1 MVRDLKIIE
10 INKLAEKEE
19 VYLFKFEAK
28 DESGKEIKN
37 GKIFFPV
44 NIFVENNSLLKS
56 ILLGREE
63 EVKSWKFEKKEEN
76 LDNSQEKKSN
86 DTDTNKK
93 AE

>member
-1 MVRDLKIIE
+1 M
-10 INKLAEKEE
+10 
-19 VYLFKFEAK
+19 
-28 DESGKEIKN
+28 
-37 GKIFFPV
+37 
-44 NIFVENNSLLKS
+44 ENNSLLKS